1 MENRIKVSDE
11 ITTAGQPSEEEIK
24 NYRKKDLNLLSIS
37 VLPGKRTNLSL
48 QKRRETWFEN

>member
-24 NYRKKDLNLLSIS
+24 NCHKKDLNLLSIS
-37 VLPGKRTNLSL
+37 VLPRRRINLYL
-48 QKRRETWFEN
+48 LKRRGIWFGN